1 MIALLARD
9 VSRRTSSTA
18 TTTMNVDHDKEE
30 ASEHQSA
37 WLGHNIIHSP
47 TTVSSAKLNW
57 KINNNENLISSLH
70 WQTDR
75 STEIEHE
82 ELVVQVPRQAQEEE
96 DGLGGPW

>member
-47 TTVSSAKLNW
+47 TTVSSAKLN
-57 KINNNENLISSLH
+57 
-70 WQTDR
+70 
-75 STEIEHE
+75 
-82 ELVVQVPRQAQEEE
+82 
-96 DGLGGPW
+96 

>member
-1 MIALLARD
+1 MIALLASD
-9 VSRRTSSTA
+9 VRRRTSSTA
-18 TTTMNVDHDKEE
+18 TTAMNVDYDKEE

-82 ELVVQVPRQAQEEE
+82 VVQVLRQAQEE
-96 DGLGGPW
+96 DWGGPW